1 MTSPDDH
8 DHRDLDLR
16 LRGAFSPPADTEA
29 MARRAVERPL
39 AEHHAG
45 EGRDESRDPFR
56 DAPDLRRHAA
66 PARRVLARRLAAAAA
81 LLVAVLGWSWWASVG
96 SEPGTAPTPGPPAGR
111 IHAEAVLALADGLLA
126 CNSESQLAQTFR
138 ERYGQELHVRI
149 DPTRLLV
156 GPFACA
162 SWPSATLLVATLP
175 DPVALLVDALDSD
188 PRLTADIETGIRAH
202 RREIGRLV
210 VYELSRND
218 EPVCLDLLF
227 TPPD

>member
-16 LRGAFSPPADTEA
+16 LRGTFSPPANATA
-29 MARRAVERPL
+29 MARRAVEIPL
-39 AEHHAG
+39 AEHQAG
-45 EGRDESRDPFR
+45 EGRDESRGPFR
-56 DAPDLRRHAA
+56 DAPDLRQHAA
-66 PARRVLARRLAAAAA
+66 
-81 LLVAVLGWSWWASVG
+81 
-96 SEPGTAPTPGPPAGR
+96 PAGR

-126 CNSESQLAQTFR
+126 CRSESQLTQTFN
-138 ERYGQELHVRI
+138 ERYGQALHVRI
-149 DPTRLLV
+149 DPTRPLV

-162 SWPSATLLVATLP
+162 SWPSATLIVATMP

-210 VYELSRND
+210 VYELSRSD